1 MNCKDQ
7 HEKCNKAETDFF
19 IVALKEEARNALWQV
34 GSSTD
39 PDTLINNVID
49 EIEALAPKPEGQE
62 DRSDEEIKKQVSE
75 CLLKAAYATRPYCI
89 RCGTCCAKGSPTLT
103 AADFGLFTGDIV
115 KPSDVIT
122 IRRGELART
131 AGCDELERTEKELIK
146 IREAPGNNACVFFK
160 SGDKECS
167 IYKSRPIQCRRQ
179 ECWNPQDPD
188 EIGSQEMLDRLALL
202 RETGP
207 LWDIVERHEERCS
220 HEQLSRVMAKL
231 EATKG
236 HAVEELLEL
245 LRFDQHVRYFIME
258 KFGLALETL
267 DFFLGRPLS
276 QAVEQYGL
284 RVIAQPDG
292 GFLLTTIEEIGSSTA
307 AATEE

>member
-1 MNCKDQ
+1 MLK
-7 HEKCNKAETDFF
+7 HNKAETDFF
-19 IVALKEEARNALWQV
+19 IVALKEEAREALWQV
-34 GSSTD
+34 RSSTD
-39 PDTLINNVID
+39 PDTLIKSVI
-49 EIEALAPKPEGQE
+49 EQIQALAPRPDGAE

-89 RCGTCCAKGSPTLT
+89 RCGICCAKGSPTLT
-103 AADFGLFTGDIV
+103 VGDLELFTRDIV
-115 KPSDVIT
+115 RPSDVLT
-122 IRRGELART
+122 IRKGELARSV
-131 AGCDELERTEKELIK
+131 GRDELERTEKELIK

-167 IYKSRPIQCRRQ
+167 IYESRPLQCRRQ
-179 ECWNPQDPD
+179 ECWNPQDTD
-188 EIGSQEMLDRLALL
+188 EIGNQEMLDRQALL

-207 LWDIVERHEERCS
+207 LWDIIQRHEERCS

-245 LRFDQHVRYFIME
+245 LRFDQHVRHFIME
-258 KFGLALETL
+258 KFNLAPETL

-276 QAVEQYGL
+276 QAVERYGL
-284 RVIAQPDG
+284 SVIEQPDG
-292 GFLLTTIEEIGSSTA
+292 SFLLTMLDEVGSATA